1 MALINI
7 EDDFDSW
14 LSDFSALE
22 RLATQIT
29 TQITERDSQNTV
41 TEYNKI
47 STRLKIQIR
56 QFENEYKQL
65 ERKLQVL
72 GRQGKVTSDELERR
86 TRQLEQIASKKVQID
101 SRFRNASASSSRNQL
116 FQTAARNNI
125 SDDDPILNP
134 EVPVEVFR
142 QEQQQIIRQ
151 QDDSLESLSKVI
163 SRQKNIA
170 IRIGNEV
177 DTQNDIIDN
186 IADQMDTMHS
196 RVSST
201 TQNVENVA
209 DKDSTFGYWMVII
222 ILLVAIII
230 IGIL

>member
-1 MALINI
+1 M
-7 EDDFDSW
+7 
-14 LSDFSALE
+14 
-22 RLATQIT
+22 
-29 TQITERDSQNTV
+29 
-41 TEYNKI
+41 
-47 STRLKIQIR
+47 KIQIR

-116 FQTAARNNI
+116 LQTATRNDI
-125 SDDDPILNP
+125 PDDDPILDP

-170 IRIGNEV
+170 LRIGNEV

-201 TQNVENVA
+201 TRNVENVA
-209 DKDSTFGYWMVII
+209 DKDSTYGYWMIII

>member
-1 MALINI
+1 MALVNI
-7 EDDFDSW
+7 DDEFDSW

-22 RLATQIT
+22 RLTQQIS

-101 SRFRNASASSSRNQL
+101 SRFRNTSASSSRSQL
-116 FQTAARNNI
+116 FQTAARNDI
-125 SDDDPILNP
+125 PDDDPILDP

-142 QEQQQIIRQ
+142 QEQQQIIRH

-177 DTQNDIIDN
+177 DTQNEIIDN
-186 IADQMDTMHS
+186 IADQMDTMNS
-196 RVSST
+196 RVGST
-201 TQNVENVA
+201 TRNVENVA
-209 DKDSTFGYWMVII
+209 DKDSTFGLWIIII
-222 ILLVAIII
+222 ILFVAIII
-230 IGIL
+230 VGIL

>member
-1 MALINI
+1 M
-7 EDDFDSW
+7 
-14 LSDFSALE
+14 
-22 RLATQIT
+22 
-29 TQITERDSQNTV
+29 
-41 TEYNKI
+41 
-47 STRLKIQIR
+47 KIQIR
-56 QFENEYKQL
+56 QFENEFKQL

-101 SRFRNASASSSRNQL
+101 SRFRNVSTSSSRNQL
-116 FQTAARNNI
+116 FQTAAKNEI
-125 SDDDPILNP
+125 SDDDPILNSD
-134 EVPVEVFR
+134 VPVEVFR

-186 IADQMDTMHS
+186 IADQMDTMSS

-201 TQNVENVA
+201 TRNVENVA
-209 DKDSTFGYWMVII
+209 DKDSTYGYWMIII